1 MRRNDDATQGV
12 LAGCDGGTGKA
23 SAGTRSAQ
31 CPNGRRASAGMARC
45 RGLCICAGGCCGRA
59 RCASFRVYVPEVDET
74 VIRRGRKIDRRVP
87 MFSGYLFVFMWYSD
101 QHWQWITNMPGVL
114 GIVGSLSDAEV
125 DIVRAIE
132 NRERPVIIELPAAG
146 EVEPVARSKSK
157 KKNRWKNRK
166 SSKARVH
173 KPKPITE
180 QDLRNEIVATRAW
193 SAFDDLIELDSEG
206 RNQTLRK
213 ALGLS

>member
-1 MRRNDDATQGV
+1 MILPKAFSADVMAE
-12 LAGCDGGTGKA
+12 LARPAELRDP
-23 SAGTRSAQ
+23 RHAQ
-31 CPNGRRASAGMARC
+31 M
-45 RGLCICAGGCCGRA
+45 IEGRA
-59 RCASFRVYVPEVDET
+59 PRWHVVEVYASEQADVAAELAEHRFGVYVPEVDET
-74 VIRRGRKIDRRVP
+74 LVRRGRKIDRRVP
-87 MFSGYLFVFMWYSD
+87 MFSGYVFVFMWYSD
-101 QHWQWITNMPGVL
+101 QHWQWISNMPGVL
-114 GIVGSLSDAEV
+114 AIVGALTDEEI
-125 DIVRAIE
+125 DIVRVIE
-132 NRERPVIIELPAAG
+132 NKNRPVIIELPPLVVHA
-146 EVEPVARSKSK
+146 EPVARSKSK

-166 SSKARVH
+166 SAKAKVA